1 MEHLSNEL
9 FKQGDAKTSVYYPRK
24 RRKQLW
30 LDAPLVPPEPI
41 RASAS
46 PKQAPPLRPGRNV
59 RRQQSERRLF
69 CETLAYVTKT
79 VCQETQRDTITN
91 LTAEPIR
98 LRCSHRD
105 LDLLTF
111 VRLIIYVLYQQYC
124 VFIIT
129 FFNVSIKQ
137 HCCRKCSL

>member
-1 MEHLSNEL
+1 MSYSSRATPKLLSL
-9 FKQGDAKTSVYYPRK
+9 LPAKK
-24 RRKQLW
+24 AKQLR
-30 LDAPLVPPEPI
+30 LDAPLPVPPEPI

-46 PKQAPPLRPGRNV
+46 PKQAPPLRPGRDV

-91 LTAEPIR
+91 LTAEPVR

-105 LDLLTF
+105 L
-111 VRLIIYVLYQQYC
+111 
-124 VFIIT
+124 
-129 FFNVSIKQ
+129 NVSIHDGFVYVRPSQ
-137 HCCRKCSL
+137 